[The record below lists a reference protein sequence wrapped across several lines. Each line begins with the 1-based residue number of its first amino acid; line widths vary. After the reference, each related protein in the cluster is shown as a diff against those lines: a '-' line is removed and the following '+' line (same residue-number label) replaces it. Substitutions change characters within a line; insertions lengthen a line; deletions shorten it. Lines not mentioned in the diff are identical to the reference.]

1 MKRRWGESRKGS
13 EEEDEK
19 WYEILN
25 AITPSYEGISERD
38 FKKAREIIGSLIRDS
53 MHQKAFK

>member
-13 EEEDEK
+13 EEEDEQ

-25 AITPSYEGISERD
+25 SITPSYEGISERD
-38 FKKAREIIGSLIRDS
+38 FKKAREIIGALI
-53 MHQKAFK
+53 K